1 MTNVVRNSA
10 ISRAL
15 AMIPANAFA
24 QTTTV
29 TTTTETRRPSPLSP
43 DQRTVIYRTVTRE
56 RHVAPGPGRRA
67 RPAPAVTYEI
77 GAPVP
82 RDTEMY
88 DFPEDAYID
97 TPELRRYRYVY
108 VNNRLVLVDPA
119 TESSCRRN
127 LGMRLATGRPDLAV
141 FTSRS
146 GRRSQ
151 LLEQVKFVGTSRV

>member
-1 MTNVVRNSA
+1 MTNLVRNSA
-10 ISRAL
+10 IALAL
-15 AMIPANAFA
+15 AMIPAGAIA

-56 RHVAPGPGRRA
+56 RHVAPGPAVVPG
-67 RPAPAVTYEI
+67 PGPAVTYEV

-119 TESSCRRN
+119 T
-127 LGMRLATGRPDLAV
+127 
-141 FTSRS
+141 
-146 GRRSQ
+146 SQ
-151 LLEQVKFVGTSRV
+151 VVDVISE